1 MFKNRYILFL
11 CLSVTAFMLCAC
23 SLHPLHKAKEVVAVA
38 DSIRES
44 GYNIS
49 AEDSTQL
56 AEAYGELRRWQ
67 WLYSKEYMHICYH
80 YGCLLQEKENPV
92 GAMQAFIHATHI
104 NSRDDLLLGRV
115 YVKMGT
121 ICNIARDYQL
131 TSDIY
136 ALAAHNYLRAGD
148 TLRYCKA
155 LQLRAIALANQ
166 GKTDETTNVL
176 KRIEQCSTDNNDELL
191 FIRSLAFH
199 HADQYDSALYYLKAY
214 LNFLETDSNSTSP
227 MREFLSIVSPMLGML
242 EDDSE
247 ENKLDWND
255 VMGFIFGIKEQ
266 VKADGDMTTQAPEEY
281 VQATRILWNDIHRK
295 KSFAWI
301 YSIVVVLLI
310 VGIGI
315 ALYYNH
321 QEKKHALWSQKIND
335 VTSEYTDLQQNKLSH
350 IESTRNVLLASESLQ
365 KDLNWRNF
373 DQMCAKVDELFYLL
387 AGKLRLKRVLNETEV
402 RLCVLIFIG
411 LDHDQIALTLPYARN
426 SVGKLKD
433 QTAKKLGTTGRNLRD
448 FLVDLALKA

>member
-1 MFKNRYILFL
+1 
-11 CLSVTAFMLCAC
+11 
-23 SLHPLHKAKEVVAVA
+23 
-38 DSIRES
+38 
-44 GYNIS
+44 
-49 AEDSTQL
+49 
-56 AEAYGELRRWQ
+56 
-67 WLYSKEYMHICYH
+67 
-80 YGCLLQEKENPV
+80 
-92 GAMQAFIHATHI
+92 
-104 NSRDDLLLGRV
+104 
-115 YVKMGT
+115 
-121 ICNIARDYQL
+121 
-131 TSDIY
+131 
-136 ALAAHNYLRAGD
+136 
-148 TLRYCKA
+148 
-155 LQLRAIALANQ
+155 
-166 GKTDETTNVL
+166 
-176 KRIEQCSTDNNDELL
+176 
-191 FIRSLAFH
+191 
-199 HADQYDSALYYLKAY
+199 
-214 LNFLETDSNSTSP
+214 

-242 EDDSE
+242 EDDSVK
-247 ENKLDWND
+247 NKLDWND

-266 VKADGDMTTQAPEEY
+266 VKAEGDMTTQAPEEY

-350 IESTRNVLLASESLQ
+350 IESARNVLLASESLQ